1 MSVLLCRIPEAST
14 SSRSTPMAAPPSVTI
29 AGPCST
35 GSCTRGW
42 SVTVSEVF
50 LLLPKGASGK
60 EVGALDNSF
69 LLCFSGKYHLKCQ
82 LFIALLYFK
91 GIFQYYNNLQMKIT
105 SSAESMVHSARWGFG
120 MAILRKPLCGLS
132 GWIQS
137 QIGIAVQF
145 VVKVWY
151 FPCV

>member
-29 AGPCST
+29 VGPCST

-50 LLLPKGASGK
+50 LLLPKGGSAK

-69 LLCFSGKYHLKCQ
+69 LLCFSGKYHFKCQ
-82 LFIALLYFK
+82 LFIVLLYFK

-105 SSAESMVHSARWGFG
+105 SSAENMVCSAW
-120 MAILRKPLCGLS
+120 CGNFEEASLWTVWVNTVS
-132 GWIQS
+132 KT
-137 QIGIAVQF
+137 GIAVQF